1 MQLTATRTDRAE
13 RAEQSERTKDIA
25 APAGRTGARDADGM
39 AVASFILGL
48 LGLLVLNVFL
58 GPIAIALASVA
69 LWRGTKRQ
77 GRALLG
83 LGLGVADLVVLVT
96 FMQLDHTVSWSM

>member
-1 MQLTATRTDRAE
+1 MQLTAPATR
-13 RAEQSERTKDIA
+13 
-25 APAGRTGARDADGM
+25 RTGIRDTDGM
-39 AVASFILGL
+39 AVAAFVLGL

-69 LWRGTKRQ
+69 LWRGTARR

-83 LGLGVADLVVLVT
+83 LGLGVADLLVLVA
-96 FMQLDHTVSWSM
+96 FMAADDTMSWSL